1 MNWMTPALAATMILG
16 LSWETPSASAASL
29 DVGLGQTFVVS
40 TGQLFDYAV
49 VRNGGVL
56 VLDGG
61 LIGTNALPS
70 VLVEEGGRF
79 VFNSGAINY
88 FENRGVAELYGG
100 TQSTSSSENR
110 GYLKIAGGDPG
121 TQIGHFDGTV
131 DVYHTATNR
140 TAWEIDSATTNGDP
154 QIRFFSLSNSLAAG
168 SYTFATLTPTT
179 PFPGGKTYHDLA
191 RFWTPSGTQLVAQVD
206 VMLPSNWPGKVWSYK
221 YTAPTSPTSSVR
233 TAVEISWT
241 AVSGR
246 TYQVQAT
253 TNLIS
258 GPWRNLELPTMC
270 ESATGSVFDAASDT
284 NKTYRVLLRH

>member
-1 MNWMTPALAATMILG
+1 MKWTSTVLAATMVFG
-16 LSWETPSASAASL
+16 LSWKTPRAAAASL
-29 DVGLGQTFVVS
+29 DIGLGQTRAVAA
-40 TGQLFDYAV
+40 GEIFDSAV

-56 VLDGG
+56 ILDGG

-88 FENRGVAELYGG
+88 FDNRGVTELYGG
-100 TQSTSSSENR
+100 TQSTFSSENR

-121 TQIGHFDGTV
+121 IQIVHFDGTL

-140 TAWEIDSATTNGDP
+140 TVWEIDSATTSAAP
-154 QIRFFSLSNSLAAG
+154 QIRFHSLSNSLAVG
-168 SYTFATLTPTT
+168 SYTYATLAPTT

-191 RFWTPSGTQLVAQVD
+191 KFWTPSGTQLVAQVD
-206 VMLPSNWPGKVWSYK
+206 VTLPSNWLGKVWSYK
-221 YTAPTSPTSSVR
+221 YTTPAAPTSSVR

-241 AVSGR
+241 AATGR

-253 TNLIS
+253 TNLIA
-258 GPWRNLELPTMC
+258 GAWRNLELPVTC
-270 ESATGSVFDAASDT
+270 DSTTGSVLDATADT